1 MRLLIQCQFLRLID
15 HTDCLEEKATDL
27 FRVGFISLY
36 FNDHNDIFLT
46 VSRWNSN

>member
-27 FRVGFISLY
+27 FRVGFISLC
-36 FNDHNDIFLT
+36 FNDHNGIFLT
-46 VSRWNSN
+46 ISHRRSN